1 MSLNREEKIQQLV
14 MQLKKNLKIIYFSAQ
29 KYFNDH
35 IM

>member
-1 MSLNREEKIQQLV
+1 MSLNREENPTISDAI
-14 MQLKKNLKIIYFSAQ
+14 KKYKIIYFSAQ